1 MMSRFSLPL
10 ALLIAA
16 GAASLP
22 SLAQDAASTA
32 AIANLPAICVENA
45 AAAHGGAMGNMGD
58 ISMGNMG
65 DSSMMG
71 HNMMMMDLDQAHQ
84 DLMAGMAAMDADMQV
99 GMTAK
104 DIDVAF
110 VCSMIPHHRGAIA
123 MAKAELAHG
132 DDPWVRDMA
141 QKVIDA
147 QEKEVADM
155 LAWLE
160 QQAK

>member
-1 MMSRFSLPL
+1 MISRFSLSL
-10 ALLIAA
+10 ALLF
-16 GAASLP
+16 AASAAALP
-22 SLAQDAASTA
+22 ALAQDAASTA

-45 AAAHGGAMGNMGD
+45 ASAEGGMGNMGD
-58 ISMGNMG
+58 MSMGNMG

-160 QQAK
+160 KQAK

>member
-1 MMSRFSLPL
+1 MISRFSLSL
-10 ALLIAA
+10 ALLF
-16 GAASLP
+16 AASAAALP
-22 SLAQDAASTA
+22 ALAQDAASTA

-45 AAAHGGAMGNMGD
+45 ASAEGG
-58 ISMGNMG
+58 MGNMG

-160 QQAK
+160 KQAK